1 MRKYNFDQ
9 CFSNNMLTVTSI
21 AGNIFHDKG
30 FESLKNEDFER
41 LKVSRSEIEKRRLR
55 RQTDKGTDVGLDLV
69 AGKILHHGDVITN
82 NEKFIL
88 VEQLPEKVISV
99 RLKNKT
105 AALVDLFLLIGHIIG
120 NMHRP
125 ISIKNDIVSFP
136 IQADSELEVFQKLFA
151 DIIDDIEL
159 SIEEMIFFPHT
170 GADVRDHG

>member
-1 MRKYNFDQ
+1 
-9 CFSNNMLTVTSI
+9 MLTVTSI

-30 FESLKNEDFER
+30 FESLKSEDLER
-41 LKVSRSEIEKRRLR
+41 LKVSRSEIEKSRLR
-55 RQTDKGTDVGLDLV
+55 RQTDRGTDVGLDLV
-69 AGKILHHGDVITN
+69 SGKILHHGDVITN

-105 AALVDLFLLIGHIIG
+105 LAPIDLFVLIGHIIG
-120 NMHRP
+120 NRHRP
-125 ISIKNDIVSFP
+125 ISIKNDVISFP

-159 SIEEMIFFPHT
+159 SIEAMIFIPHT
-170 GADVRDHG
+170 GADVHEHG

>member
-1 MRKYNFDQ
+1 
-9 CFSNNMLTVTSI
+9 MLTVTSI

-30 FESLKNEDFER
+30 FESLKSEDLEH
-41 LKVSRSEIEKRRLR
+41 LKVSRSEIEKSRLR
-55 RQTDKGTDVGLDLV
+55 RQTDRGTDVGLDLV
-69 AGKILHHGDVITN
+69 SGKILHHGDVITN

-105 AALVDLFLLIGHIIG
+105 SSPIDLSMLIGHIIG
-120 NMHRP
+120 NRHRP

-159 SIEEMIFFPHT
+159 SIEEMIFIPHT
-170 GADVRDHG
+170 GADVHEHG

>member
-1 MRKYNFDQ
+1 
-9 CFSNNMLTVTSI
+9 MLTVTSI

-30 FESLKNEDFER
+30 FESLKSEDLEH
-41 LKVSRSEIEKRRLR
+41 LKVSRSEIEKSRLR
-55 RQTDKGTDVGLDLV
+55 RQTDRGTDVGLDLV
-69 AGKILHHGDVITN
+69 SGKILHHGDVITN

-105 AALVDLFLLIGHIIG
+105 LAPIDLFVLIGHMIG
-120 NMHRP
+120 NRHRP
-125 ISIKNDIVSFP
+125 ISIKNDVISFP

-159 SIEEMIFFPHT
+159 SIEEMILIPHT
-170 GADVRDHG
+170 GADVHEHG

>member
-1 MRKYNFDQ
+1 
-9 CFSNNMLTVTSI
+9 MLTVTSI

-30 FESLKNEDFER
+30 FESLKSEDLEH
-41 LKVSRSEIEKRRLR
+41 LKVSRSEIEKSRLR
-55 RQTDKGTDVGLDLV
+55 RQTDRGTDVGLDLV
-69 AGKILHHGDVITN
+69 SGKILRHGDVITN

-105 AALVDLFLLIGHIIG
+105 LAPIDLFVLIGHIIG
-120 NMHRP
+120 NRHRP
-125 ISIKNDIVSFP
+125 ISIKNDVVFFP

-159 SIEEMIFFPHT
+159 SIEEMIFIPHT
-170 GADVRDHG
+170 GADVHEHG